1 MADDFEEQLDI
12 EKLGKH
18 QTSTPRTKYNKHTE
32 KTERIENTKK
42 KRKESIE
49 KQPEEVEKGDQ
60 NVKKRIKDLA
70 GSEEVKTCV
79 ELFKQSK
86 HFDVDR
92 SYIYCLSYCTFTFE
106 GCISVLP
113 FTEC

>member
-79 ELFKQSK
+79 GLFK
-86 HFDVDR
+86 
-92 SYIYCLSYCTFTFE
+92 
-106 GCISVLP
+106 
-113 FTEC
+113 

>member
-32 KTERIENTKK
+32 KTERIKNTKK

-79 ELFKQSK
+79 GLFK
-86 HFDVDR
+86 
-92 SYIYCLSYCTFTFE
+92 
-106 GCISVLP
+106 
-113 FTEC
+113 